1 MIRFISAY
9 SHSVIVQA
17 AQLEMFGPK
26 DSDSFE
32 GLGLAKTLADH
43 LLGAFSIELVPHMIL
58 RFLKCDCHT
67 VLII

>member
-1 MIRFISAY
+1 MDASLLNGVLMAHIMCRAVAKHGSVHHSMY
-9 SHSVIVQA
+9 SVAAQA

-43 LLGAFSIELVPHMIL
+43 LLGVTLV
-58 RFLKCDCHT
+58 
-67 VLII
+67 